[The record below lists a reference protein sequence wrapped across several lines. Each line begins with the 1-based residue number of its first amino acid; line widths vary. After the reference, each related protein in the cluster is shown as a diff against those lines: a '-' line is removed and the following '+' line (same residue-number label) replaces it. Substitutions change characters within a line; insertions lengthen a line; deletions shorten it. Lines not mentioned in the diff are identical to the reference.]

1 MTSNS
6 GTAVTQRFG
15 VVLLVGKMILEDLC
29 CCLLLGW
36 CVVRVDEVARSSKF
50 LILLSVSGIVH
61 LSSIG
66 TEQTALSGCL
76 NGSKQMY

>member
-1 MTSNS
+1 ML
-6 GTAVTQRFG
+6 
-15 VVLLVGKMILEDLC
+15 LLVA
-29 CCLLLGW
+29 W
-36 CVVRVDEVARSSKF
+36 VVCGAREGEVARSSKF